1 MTIRQLCQRHL
12 RAWHALQ
19 RAPAGEAFRVAER
32 TAHEALEAV
41 CSYACTSEADAWEL
55 YHHLLLHSLKQGDKM
70 EPHARALLAAM
81 RHTPGPLVL
90 PPVPANEPAND
101 RVPA

>member
-1 MTIRQLCQRHL
+1 MTIRQLCQRHIQ
-12 RAWHALQ
+12 AWHALQ
-19 RAPAGEAFRVAER
+19 RAPAGEASRVADR
-32 TAHEALEAV
+32 AAHEALEAV
-41 CSYACTSEADAWEL
+41 CNYVCTSEEDAWEL
-55 YHHLLLHSLKQGDKM
+55 YSHLLWLSLKQGDRM

-90 PPVPANEPAND
+90 PPAPANEPAND